1 MMNRVKILGAIVA
14 LLLLSF
20 YYTINWVY
28 GDKPEDIKD
37 LDDEI
42 TELNEELITAQILA
56 NKLDRVYALFE
67 ENMAENSNDSLATE
81 AAMPFLNSLTTT
93 LDSLGIV
100 TIFFRPKPRIM
111 NRTYIETPY
120 DLEIRC
126 NYLQLGRL
134 MSHFERSLRLIK
146 INEFHVKNG
155 VERLKNT
162 RDEQRLANQN
172 IELKISTLTL
182 IRS

>member
-1 MMNRVKILGAIVA
+1 MNRVKIFGAAVA
-14 LLLLSF
+14 ILLLSF
-20 YYTINWVY
+20 YYSINWVY
-28 GDKPEDIKD
+28 GEKPEDIKD

-42 TELNEELITAQILA
+42 TELNEKLITAQILA
-56 NKLDRVYALFE
+56 NKLDHVYALFE
-67 ENMAENSNDSLATE
+67 ENLAESITDSLATE

-93 LDSLGIV
+93 LDSLGIITV
-100 TIFFRPKPRIM
+100 FFRPKPRIV

-134 MSHFERSLRLIK
+134 MAHFEKSLRLIK

-162 RDEQRLANQN
+162 RDEQKLAKQSV
-172 IELKISTLTL
+172 ELKISTLTL